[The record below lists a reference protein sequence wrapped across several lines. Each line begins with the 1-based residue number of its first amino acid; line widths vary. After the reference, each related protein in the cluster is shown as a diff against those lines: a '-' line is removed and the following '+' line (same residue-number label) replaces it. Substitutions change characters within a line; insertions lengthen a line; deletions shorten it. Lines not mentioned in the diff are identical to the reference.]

1 VKWNCFYKKASCNAA
16 TRDDCSI
23 RAVASFTNAQ
33 SSERKSLS
41 GGVKETLKN
50 TDKDRYFLEMALE
63 EAEQALKENTY
74 PIGAVIV
81 DENYNLIAKG
91 RNRVYPQQDATAH
104 AEIDAIRNA
113 GQVILNAKINRE
125 KFTIYTS
132 LEPCPMCTGGIL
144 FANIKKVVWL
154 LNDDLGF
161 GGYRKIKSTN
171 IFDERFKEVELIE
184 EPYEDLKKRQK
195 ELMRKWAINSNNIV
209 NLRDAIEK

>member
-1 VKWNCFYKKASCNAA
+1 MNN
-16 TRDDCSI
+16 I
-23 RAVASFTNAQ
+23 
-33 SSERKSLS
+33 
-41 GGVKETLKN
+41 
-50 TDKDRYFLEMALE
+50 DKDRYYFEIALG
-63 EAEQALKENTY
+63 EAEQALNENTY

-91 RNRVYPQQDATAH
+91 RNRVYPKKDATAH

-113 GQVILNAKINRE
+113 GQAILKAKVKRD

-161 GGYRKIKSTN
+161 GGYRKLKATN
-171 IFDERFKEVELIE
+171 VFDERFNEVELIE
-184 EPYEDLKKRQK
+184 EPFEDLKKRQI
-195 ELMRKWAINSNNIV
+195 ELMEKWALNPNNVV
-209 NLRDAIEK
+209 NLRKDLNNLLFK